1 MTKKKTSSLRPEDRE
16 ALQEQVARDV
26 EEYLAKGGKITQ
38 CPPRA
43 YSTPAVGYSR
53 RHSDRYYLAH
63 HKKKH
68 TVATYNFAPITDP
81 IKRMLGGFIPGLKR
95 DD

>member
-1 MTKKKTSSLRPEDRE
+1 MNKKTSNLRPEDRE

-26 EEYLAKGGKITQ
+26 EEYLARGGKITQ

-53 RHSDRYYLAH
+53 RYSDSDT
-63 HKKKH
+63 HKNKN
-68 TVATYNFAPITDP
+68 TLVPCNVAPITDP
-81 IKRMLGGFIPGLKR
+81 MKRILGGFIPGLKR

>member
-1 MTKKKTSSLRPEDRE
+1 MKKKTSTLRPEDRE

-43 YSTPAVGYSR
+43 FSTPAEGYSR
-53 RHSDRYYLAH
+53 RYSDRYYLAH
-63 HKKKH
+63 HSG
-68 TVATYNFAPITDP
+68 YNVAPITDP

>member
-1 MTKKKTSSLRPEDRE
+1 MKKKTSNLRPEDRE

-26 EEYLAKGGKITQ
+26 EEYLARGGKITQ

-43 YSTPAVGYSR
+43 YSTPAVGYVSR
-53 RHSDRYYLAH
+53 YSDGAK
-63 HKKKH
+63 HKNKH
-68 TVATYNFAPITDP
+68 TAVPYNVAPITDP
-81 IKRMLGGFIPGLKR
+81 MKRMLGRFIPGLKR